1 MIYSSIVT
9 PTHTPV
15 KVSIDY
21 TGGTILQYGVK
32 QDVSTDDLGKLRQNL
47 AKEGIPN
54 AELRIINV
62 NSDNNS
68 AIKSLISIR
77 TKFIENGS
85 GEDAKITNAVQSQFN
100 EAQLDQVS
108 SVGPTLGKELFA
120 NSLSIRSLL
129 IEAF

>member
-1 MIYSSIVT
+1 MIYSSIVS

-32 QDVSTDDLGKLRQNL
+32 EDVSVDQLGKLRTKL
-47 AKEGIPN
+47 AKDGITS
-54 AELRIINV
+54 AEIQIINV
-62 NSDNNS
+62 NSDKNS

-85 GEDAKITNAVQSQFN
+85 DTDAKITKVVKYVISKDY
-100 EAQLDQVS
+100 L
-108 SVGPTLGKELFA
+108 
-120 NSLSIRSLL
+120 LS
-129 IEAF
+129 AY